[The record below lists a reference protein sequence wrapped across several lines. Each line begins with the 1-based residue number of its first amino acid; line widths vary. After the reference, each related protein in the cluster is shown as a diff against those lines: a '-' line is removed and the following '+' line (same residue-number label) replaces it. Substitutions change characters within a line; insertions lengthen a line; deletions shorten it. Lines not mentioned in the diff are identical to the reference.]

1 MNINEL
7 NQMLDAAI
15 QERVRTMARSIPS
28 SKIYSIRGADHATSM
43 KNYLRDVMAT
53 KGINIKDVIITNVK
67 LPNDV
72 ASSLQ
77 EKTIF

>member
-7 NQMLDAAI
+7 NQMLEAAI
-15 QERVRTMARSIPS
+15 TERVRTMARSVQ
-28 SKIYSIRGADHATSM
+28 SKNIYSIRGAKHAQQM

-67 LPNDV
+67 LPQDV
-72 ASSLQ
+72 ANSLQ